1 MDESKTENMEDLQ
14 MFEQLIKRDFV
25 ARRGRNNRILM
36 RSIMKN
42 VFNEQVD
49 EQLKIPIVINK
60 GQSHYLDKYNKAW
73 LGKRAN

>member
-1 MDESKTENMEDLQ
+1 MDDSKTENMEDLQ

-42 VFNEQVD
+42 VFNESVD

-60 GQSHYLDKYNKAW
+60 G
-73 LGKRAN
+73 

>member
-1 MDESKTENMEDLQ
+1 MEDVQ

-42 VFNEQVD
+42 VFNEKVD

-60 GQSHYLDKYNKAW
+60 G
-73 LGKRAN
+73 